1 MTLPPQIE
9 LRARCADAGDLSGI
23 VFEMQITAGTKNPY
37 TILFPK
43 TTSDGHT
50 VLPAAEVIGQFTD
63 HWEMA
68 LMDYNG
74 TLENAVDI
82 ATIRLFD
89 PAPTREHYSSL
100 LAWPLFTHESTRWQS
115 RQQVLDYLISCRNEQ
130 FTFGGISVRFPES
143 ALLYL
148 PLCRA
153 VAHTNAV

>member
-9 LRARCADAGDLSGI
+9 LRARCADADDLSGI
-23 VFEMQITAGTKNPY
+23 IFEMQITAGTKNPY

-43 TTSDGHT
+43 TTSDGRT

-74 TLENAVDI
+74 TLESAVDI

-100 LAWPLFTHESTRWQS
+100 LAWPLFTHESARWQS

-130 FTFGGISVRFPES
+130 FTFGGIAVRFPES

-148 PLCRA
+148 PLRRA